1 MFYSAGFDGE
11 EVSDTGVQ
19 LSLVLATVVAY
30 HDPELLTVR
39 LRHLVE
45 EGEGKNGV
53 DVYGLFRFFH
63 SLSFSLPPS
72 LPSPPSLPPSPTC
85 VGQSTNPVNNLL
97 PVISNKEVLIMSR
110 VNNITPYKT
119 ISF

>member
-11 EVSDTGVQ
+11 EVSDAGVQ

-63 SLSFSLPPS
+63 SLSPSLPPS
-72 LPSPPSLPPSPTC
+72 LSPSPTC

-110 VNNITPYKT
+110 INNITPYKT